1 MNNNPQ
7 NPENP
12 EKKPFDEAE
21 YNREYQKEYR
31 RKNAEKNKAY
41 QKEYREKHKEENKA
55 YQKEYRE
62 EHKEENKAYQKEYRE
77 SHKEE
82 NKAYQK
88 EYYEEHKEERKAYTK
103 SYGKNYREKNKEKL
117 IEDKV
122 IYIRERKKIDPAFKL
137 RENMR
142 GRLNSALR
150 CQNTSK
156 NQRTMDLVGCTP
168 EFLRSYLESLFTE
181 GMTWD
186 NYGPK
191 GWHVDH
197 ILPCASFDLTKEE
210 EQKKCF
216 HYTNLQPLW
225 WFDNLK
231 KSDKIL

>member
-12 EKKPFDEAE
+12 KKKPFDRAKH
-21 YNREYQKEYR
+21 NREYR
-31 RKNAEKNKAY
+31 IKNAEKNKAY
-41 QKEYREKHKEENKA
+41 QKEYREAHKEAHKEENKA

-62 EHKEENKAYQKEYRE
+62 AHKEENKAYQKEYRE
-77 SHKEE
+77 VHKEE

-88 EYYEEHKEERKAYTK
+88 QYYEEHKEERKAYRK
-103 SYGKNYREKNKEKL
+103 MHGAEYA
-117 IEDKV
+117 
-122 IYIRERKKIDPAFKL
+122 RERKRIDPAFKL
-137 RENMR
+137 AENMR
-142 GRLNSALR
+142 VRVNSALR

-156 NQRTMDLVGCTP
+156 NQRTMELVGCTP
-168 EFLRSYLESLFTE
+168 EFLRSHLESLFTE

-186 NYGPK
+186 NYGVK

-210 EQKKCF
+210 DQKKCF